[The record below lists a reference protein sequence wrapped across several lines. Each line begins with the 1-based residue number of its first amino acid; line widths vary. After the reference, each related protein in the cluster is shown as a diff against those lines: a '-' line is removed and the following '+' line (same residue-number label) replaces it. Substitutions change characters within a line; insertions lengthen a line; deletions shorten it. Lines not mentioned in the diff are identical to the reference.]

1 MPLPPNKYAAMLLA
15 ASVLSGCQP
24 FLGGMGESPPP
35 ANVPDAVPKNEPLSK
50 TGNMPS
56 YLVNG
61 KQYRTLGTAAGYVE
75 RGFASWYGPG
85 FHGKNTSSGEPYD
98 MDKMTAASPVLP
110 LPSYARVTNL
120 ENGKS
125 IVVRVNDRG
134 PFHKNRIID
143 LSRVAA
149 TRLGIIGN
157 GTGMVEVRG
166 LVAGDENAP
175 PPSFQ
180 PIKGEIYIQVGAF
193 ADPDNA
199 KRNQAAIAQK
209 LGQPVRIS
217 TGEHD
222 GKAIHRVQVGP
233 YRSVEDTDAQAARIQ
248 AQGMSAYIIID

>member
-1 MPLPPNKYAAMLLA
+1 MPPLSNKVISLMFMIHFLT
-15 ASVLSGCQP
+15 GCQS
-24 FLGGMGESPPP
+24 FFGGMNEGP
-35 ANVPDAVPKNEPLSK
+35 APTNVPDAVPKTEPLSK

-56 YLVNG
+56 YLVMG
-61 KQYRTLGTAAGYVE
+61 KQYRTLSTAAGYVE

-125 IVVRVNDRG
+125 IIVRVNDRG
-134 PFHKNRIID
+134 PFHKNRVMD
-143 LSRVAA
+143 LSRAA
-149 TRLGIIGN
+149 AAKLGIIGN

-166 LVAGDENAP
+166 VVAGEENAP
-175 PPSFQ
+175 PPAFQ
-180 PIKGEIYIQVGAF
+180 PIKGEIYIQVGAY
-193 ADPDNA
+193 ADPNNA
-199 KRNQAAIAQK
+199 QRNRGLVSQK

-217 TGEHD
+217 TGEYN

-233 YRSVEDTDAQAARIQ
+233 YRTVEETDAQAARIQ
-248 AQGMSAYIIID
+248 AQGMSTYIIID